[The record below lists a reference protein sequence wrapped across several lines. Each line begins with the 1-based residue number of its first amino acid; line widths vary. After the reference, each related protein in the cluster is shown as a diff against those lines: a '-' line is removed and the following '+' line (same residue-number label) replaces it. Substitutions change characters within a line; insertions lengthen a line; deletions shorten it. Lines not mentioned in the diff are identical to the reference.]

1 MVNISACIIVK
12 DSETTIER
20 CLQSLHKHQ
29 EIEII
34 VVDTGSSD
42 NTKSIAQKYTNH
54 IYDFK
59 WCDDFSAA
67 RNFAVSKAYSDNIL
81 IVDSDEYISKA
92 DIEELVKLIHN
103 NHNKVGRVLLKNVF
117 TKDTTKSDCIE
128 YLSRVFNRKYYKY
141 SGRIHEQLVSMDEN
155 PIETYMA
162 PIELIHTGYDLDS
175 AEIENKTRR
184 NIELLISELKGLEQ
198 GESTKKPYILY
209 QLGKSYYLKKDYN
222 TAAQYFSE
230 ALYYDLNPQLDY
242 VIDLVETYGY
252 ALINSG
258 QAEKALGF
266 EGIYDVFGDTADFNF
281 LMGMIYMNNERFDE
295 AISQFLKA
303 TQYTF
308 CRVVGVNSYL
318 AYYNVGVIY
327 ECLGHKSEALKYYRK
342 CEDYKAANDRILA
355 LTKLAIVIVSYNNK
369 RLMQGCIESI
379 RNNTEDKN
387 YRIIVVDNA
396 SNDGICEWLETQKD
410 IVLVVNSENKGFPYA
425 CNQGIALSED
435 DEDILL
441 LNNDTIV
448 TPRALH
454 WLQMGLY
461 DSDNIGA
468 VGAVSNNVAN
478 YQQVAKQYD
487 TIDEWLH
494 FAENN
499 NVAMKS
505 PYEAKGWLVG
515 FAMLI
520 KKRAIKDIILT
531 ENKVN
536 QPIPEVL
543 DVQFTPGNF
552 EDNDLSIRLIKAGYK
567 LLLCKNSFI
576 YHYGG
581 SSFNKNKK
589 AYLQLLEK
597 NQRKLAVK
605 YGIDYVPYSYV
616 ESSLVDMIDKKED
629 DYFNVLEIGCR
640 LGATLSSIAGKF
652 YNSNIV
658 GIENNSKISKLT
670 KNIVPLID
678 DSMISNNKFD
688 YIILDRIMS
697 SENVDSILNS
707 AVSGL
712 KEDGMLLV
720 NVYNTQCIRT
730 QENGMSLNEVAVK
743 FNEYG
748 LSIQTISYKNIIC
761 SDEERD
767 KVNKLMED
775 YGDENK
781 PLYEASNF
789 IFSAKLQVMHL

>member
-1 MVNISACIIVK
+1 M
-12 DSETTIER
+12 
-20 CLQSLHKHQ
+20 
-29 EIEII
+29 
-34 VVDTGSSD
+34 
-42 NTKSIAQKYTNH
+42 
-54 IYDFK
+54 
-59 WCDDFSAA
+59 
-67 RNFAVSKAYSDNIL
+67 
-81 IVDSDEYISKA
+81 
-92 DIEELVKLIHN
+92 
-103 NHNKVGRVLLKNVF
+103 
-117 TKDTTKSDCIE
+117 
-128 YLSRVFNRKYYKY
+128 
-141 SGRIHEQLVSMDEN
+141 
-155 PIETYMA
+155 
-162 PIELIHTGYDLDS
+162 
-175 AEIENKTRR
+175 
-184 NIELLISELKGLEQ
+184 
-198 GESTKKPYILY
+198 
-209 QLGKSYYLKKDYN
+209 
-222 TAAQYFSE
+222 
-230 ALYYDLNPQLDY
+230 
-242 VIDLVETYGY
+242 
-252 ALINSG
+252 
-258 QAEKALGF
+258 
-266 EGIYDVFGDTADFNF
+266 
-281 LMGMIYMNNERFDE
+281 
-295 AISQFLKA
+295 
-303 TQYTF
+303 
-308 CRVVGVNSYL
+308 
-318 AYYNVGVIY
+318 
-327 ECLGHKSEALKYYRK
+327 
-342 CEDYKAANDRILA
+342 
-355 LTKLAIVIVSYNNK
+355 
-369 RLMQGCIESI
+369 
-379 RNNTEDKN
+379 
-387 YRIIVVDNA
+387 
-396 SNDGICEWLETQKD
+396 
-410 IVLVVNSENKGFPYA
+410 
-425 CNQGIALSED
+425 SED

-543 DVQFTPGNF
+543 DVQFTPWNF

-629 DYFNVLEIGCR
+629 DYFSVLEIGCR
-640 LGATLSSIAGKF
+640 LGSTLSRIAGKF

-697 SENVDSILNS
+697 SENVDSILNT

-720 NVYNTQCIRT
+720 NIYNTQCIRT